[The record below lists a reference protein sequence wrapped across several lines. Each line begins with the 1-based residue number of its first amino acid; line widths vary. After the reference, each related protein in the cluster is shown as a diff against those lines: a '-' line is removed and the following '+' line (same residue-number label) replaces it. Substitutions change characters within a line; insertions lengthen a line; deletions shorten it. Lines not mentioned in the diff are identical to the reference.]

1 MQQNL
6 IVKYVKTKKTVMS
19 FRVFCITFVRFLIA
33 IYGHKGKNNAE
44 SLGAFLS
51 VWHKRCL
58 HG

>member
-1 MQQNL
+1 
-6 IVKYVKTKKTVMS
+6 MS